1 MNAAVIINFVTSAV
15 TFIFGILLL
24 TGAIFPGGESST
36 KVMLGVVLLIYGVYR
51 FINSYTKFKQNKL
64 RENIERLE
72 SERNKFLEDK

>member
-15 TFIFGILLL
+15 TFVFGILLL
-24 TGAIFPGGESST
+24 TGIIFPGGENST
-36 KVMLGVVLLIYGVYR
+36 KLMLGIVLIIYSVYR

-72 SERNKFLEDK
+72 TERDKFLEDK